1 MISKEAAVNIL
12 LFDTSTQILSI
23 ALKCDKFYEE
33 RLINGGFSHSE
44 DLLNEV
50 VSLLDRAKITLKDL
64 DLLICTKGPGS
75 FTGIRVGMVTMKG
88 FASALSIPLVSVG
101 TLEAIEKAAGLYK
114 GAVLSVIDAKKKRF
128 YQRLSF
134 DGELIIPDSDS
145 SPEDSIEALSAY
157 DEVLVTGPDAELFI
171 EKVKA
176 ADPELNLIAD
186 TQIPRNLSKA
196 MIALGLKKY
205 QECGADDIGEGPV
218 YIRRSDA
225 EEALIKKMEEAN
237 G

>member
-1 MISKEAAVNIL
+1 MNIL

-33 RLINGGFSHSE
+33 RLIDGNFSHSE
-44 DLLNEV
+44 DLLKEV
-50 VSLLDRAKITLKDL
+50 LSILSRAKIELKDL

-101 TLEAIEKAAGLYK
+101 TLEAIEEAASLYN
-114 GAVLSVIDAKKKRF
+114 GPILSVIDAKKKRF
-128 YQRLSF
+128 YQRLSIS
-134 DGELIIPDSDS
+134 GEVIVPDSDMA
-145 SPEDSIEALSAY
+145 PEDILGALKNF
-157 DEVLVTGPDAELFI
+157 DEILVTGPDAALFR
-171 EKVKA
+171 EKILA
-176 ADPELNLIAD
+176 IDPTIKLVLDNAV
-186 TQIPRNLSKA
+186 PRNLAKA
-196 MIALGLKKY
+196 MLKLGL
-205 QECGADDIGEGPV
+205 ERLSAVGPDDIGEGPI

-225 EEALIKKMEEAN
+225 EEALLKKKEEAN

>member
-1 MISKEAAVNIL
+1 MNIL

-33 RLINGGFSHSE
+33 RLIDGNFSHSE
-44 DLLNEV
+44 DLLTEV
-50 VSLLDRAKITLKDL
+50 TAILDRAKIKLADL
-64 DLLICTKGPGS
+64 DMLICTKGPGS

-101 TLEAIEKAAGLYK
+101 TLEAIEESTSLYK
-114 GAVLSVIDAKKKRF
+114 GAILSVIDAKKKRF

-134 DGELIIPDSDS
+134 NGEVIVPDSDM
-145 SPEDSIEALSAY
+145 SPEDIIESLKAY
-157 DEVLVTGPDAELFI
+157 EEVLVTGPDATLFAVKITSI
-171 EKVKA
+171 EPSLKLVVDSA
-176 ADPELNLIAD
+176 V
-186 TQIPRNLSKA
+186 PRNLSKA
-196 MIALGLKKY
+196 MLKLGLKKY
-205 QECGADDIGEGPV
+205 QEVGADDIGEGPI

-225 EEALIKKMEEAN
+225 EEALLKKKEEAN

>member
-1 MISKEAAVNIL
+1 MNIL

-33 RLINGGFSHSE
+33 RLIDGNFSHSE
-44 DLLNEV
+44 DLLTEV
-50 VSLLDRAKITLKDL
+50 TAILERAKIKLADL
-64 DLLICTKGPGS
+64 DMLICTKGPGS

-101 TLEAIEKAAGLYK
+101 TLEAIEESASLYK
-114 GAVLSVIDAKKKRF
+114 GAILSVIDAKKKRF

-134 DGELIIPDSDS
+134 NGEVVVPDSDM
-145 SPEDSIEALSAY
+145 SPEDIIESLKAY
-157 DEVLVTGPDAELFI
+157 EEILVTGPDAALFAEKITSI
-171 EKVKA
+171 EPSLKLVVDCA
-176 ADPELNLIAD
+176 V
-186 TQIPRNLSKA
+186 PRNLSKA
-196 MIALGLKKY
+196 MLKLGLKKY
-205 QECGADDIGEGPV
+205 QEVGADDIGEGPI

-225 EEALIKKMEEAN
+225 EEALLKKKEEAN

>member
-1 MISKEAAVNIL
+1 MNIL

-33 RLINGGFSHSE
+33 RLIDGNFSHSE
-44 DLLNEV
+44 DLLKEV
-50 VSLLDRAKITLKDL
+50 LSILDRAKIGIKDL

-101 TLEAIEKAAGLYK
+101 TLEAIEEAASLYN
-114 GAVLSVIDAKKKRF
+114 GPILSVIDAKKKRF

-134 DGELIIPDSDS
+134 SGEVIVPDSDMA
-145 SPEDSIEALSAY
+145 PEDIIGNLKNY
-157 DEVLVTGPDAELFI
+157 DEVLVTGPDAALFKDKI
-171 EKVKA
+171 LA
-176 ADPELNLIAD
+176 ADPTINLVLD
-186 TQIPRNLSKA
+186 TAVPRNLSKA
-196 MIALGLKKY
+196 ILKLGL
-205 QECGADDIGEGPV
+205 ERLSSVGPDDIGEGSI

-225 EEALIKKMEEAN
+225 EEALLKKKEEAN
-237 G
+237 V

>member
-1 MISKEAAVNIL
+1 MNIL

-33 RLINGGFSHSE
+33 RLIDGNFSHSE
-44 DLLNEV
+44 DLLTEV
-50 VSLLDRAKITLKDL
+50 TAILDRAKIKLADL
-64 DLLICTKGPGS
+64 DMLICTKGPGS

-101 TLEAIEKAAGLYK
+101 TLEAIEESASLYK
-114 GAVLSVIDAKKKRF
+114 GAILSVIDAKKKRF

-134 DGELIIPDSDS
+134 NGEVVVPDSDM
-145 SPEDSIEALSAY
+145 SPEDIIESLKAY
-157 DEVLVTGPDAELFI
+157 EEVLVTGPDAALFAEKITSI
-171 EKVKA
+171 EPSLKLVVDCA
-176 ADPELNLIAD
+176 V
-186 TQIPRNLSKA
+186 PRNLSKA
-196 MIALGLKKY
+196 MLKLGLKKY
-205 QECGADDIGEGPV
+205 QEVGADDIGEGPI

-225 EEALIKKMEEAN
+225 EEALLKKKEEAN

>member
-1 MISKEAAVNIL
+1 MNIL

-33 RLINGGFSHSE
+33 RLIDGNFSHSE
-44 DLLNEV
+44 DLLTEV
-50 VSLLDRAKITLKDL
+50 TAILERAKIKLADI
-64 DLLICTKGPGS
+64 DMLICTKGPGS

-101 TLEAIEKAAGLYK
+101 TLEAIEESASLYK
-114 GAVLSVIDAKKKRF
+114 GAILSVIDAKKKRF

-134 DGELIIPDSDS
+134 NGEVVVPDSDM
-145 SPEDSIEALSAY
+145 SPEDIIESLKAY
-157 DEVLVTGPDAELFI
+157 EEVLVTGPDAALFAEKITSI
-171 EKVKA
+171 EPSLKLVVDCA
-176 ADPELNLIAD
+176 V
-186 TQIPRNLSKA
+186 PRNLSKA
-196 MIALGLKKY
+196 MLKLGLKKY
-205 QECGADDIGEGPV
+205 QEVGADDIGEGPI

-225 EEALIKKMEEAN
+225 EEALLKKKEEAN

>member
-1 MISKEAAVNIL
+1 MNIL

-33 RLINGGFSHSE
+33 RLIDGNFSHSE
-44 DLLNEV
+44 DLLTEV
-50 VSLLDRAKITLKDL
+50 TAILERAKIKLADL
-64 DLLICTKGPGS
+64 DMLICTKGPGS

-101 TLEAIEKAAGLYK
+101 TLEAIEESASLYK
-114 GAVLSVIDAKKKRF
+114 GAILSVIDAKKKRF

-134 DGELIIPDSDS
+134 NGEVVVPDSDM
-145 SPEDSIEALSAY
+145 SPEDIIESLKAY
-157 DEVLVTGPDAELFI
+157 EEVLVTGPDAALFAEKITSI
-171 EKVKA
+171 EPSLKLV
-176 ADPELNLIAD
+176 ADCAV
-186 TQIPRNLSKA
+186 PRNLSKA
-196 MIALGLKKY
+196 MLKLGLKKY
-205 QECGADDIGEGPV
+205 QEVGADDIGEGPI

-225 EEALIKKMEEAN
+225 EEALLKKKEEAN

>member
-1 MISKEAAVNIL
+1 MNIL

-33 RLINGGFSHSE
+33 RLVNGNFSHSE
-44 DLLNEV
+44 DLLTEV
-50 VSLLDRAKITLKDL
+50 TAILDRAKLKLSDL

-101 TLEAIEKAAGLYK
+101 TLEAIEEAAALYK
-114 GAVLSVIDAKKKRF
+114 GAILSVIDAKKKRF

-134 DGELIIPDSDS
+134 DGELIIPDSDTA
-145 SPEDSIEALSAY
+145 PEDMLGNLKSY
-157 DEVLVTGPDAELFI
+157 DEILVTGPDAALFA
-171 EKVKA
+171 EKINA
-176 ADPELNLIAD
+176 IDPTINLVVD
-186 TQIPRNLSKA
+186 SEVPRNLSKA
-196 MIALGLKKY
+196 MIKLGIAKF
-205 QECGADDIGEGPV
+205 EAVGADDIGEGPI

-225 EEALIKKMEEAN
+225 EEALLKKKEEAN
-237 G
+237 A

>member
-1 MISKEAAVNIL
+1 MNIL

-33 RLINGGFSHSE
+33 RLIDGNFSHSE
-44 DLLNEV
+44 DLLTEV
-50 VSLLDRAKITLKDL
+50 TAILDRAKIKLADL
-64 DLLICTKGPGS
+64 DMLICTTGPGS

-101 TLEAIEKAAGLYK
+101 TLEAIEESASLYK
-114 GAVLSVIDAKKKRF
+114 GAILSVIDAKKKRF

-134 DGELIIPDSDS
+134 NGAVVVPDSDM
-145 SPEDSIEALSAY
+145 SPEDIIESLKAY
-157 DEVLVTGPDAELFI
+157 EEVLVTGPDAALFAEKITSI
-171 EKVKA
+171 EPSLKLVVDCA
-176 ADPELNLIAD
+176 V
-186 TQIPRNLSKA
+186 PRNLSKA
-196 MIALGLKKY
+196 MLKLGLKKY
-205 QECGADDIGEGPV
+205 QEVGADDIGEGPI

-225 EEALIKKMEEAN
+225 EEALLKKKEEAN

>member
-1 MISKEAAVNIL
+1 MNIL

-33 RLINGGFSHSE
+33 RLIDGNFSHSE
-44 DLLNEV
+44 DLLTEV
-50 VSLLDRAKITLKDL
+50 TAILKRAKIKLADL
-64 DLLICTKGPGS
+64 DMLICTKGPGS

-101 TLEAIEKAAGLYK
+101 TLEAIEESASLYK
-114 GAVLSVIDAKKKRF
+114 GAILSVIDAKKKRF

-134 DGELIIPDSDS
+134 NGEVVVPDSDM
-145 SPEDSIEALSAY
+145 SPEDIIESLKAY
-157 DEVLVTGPDAELFI
+157 EEVLVTGPDAALFAEKITSI
-171 EKVKA
+171 EPSLKLVVDCA
-176 ADPELNLIAD
+176 V
-186 TQIPRNLSKA
+186 PRNLSKA
-196 MIALGLKKY
+196 MLKLGLKKY
-205 QECGADDIGEGPV
+205 QEVGADDIGEGPI

-225 EEALIKKMEEAN
+225 EEALLKKKEEAN

>member
-1 MISKEAAVNIL
+1 MNIL

-33 RLINGGFSHSE
+33 RLIDGNFSHSE
-44 DLLNEV
+44 DLLTEV
-50 VSLLDRAKITLKDL
+50 TAILDRAKIKLADL
-64 DLLICTKGPGS
+64 DMLICTKGPGS

-101 TLEAIEKAAGLYK
+101 TLEAIEESASLYK
-114 GAVLSVIDAKKKRF
+114 GAILSVIDAKKKRF

-134 DGELIIPDSDS
+134 NGEVVVPDSDM
-145 SPEDSIEALSAY
+145 SPEDIIESLKAY
-157 DEVLVTGPDAELFI
+157 GEVLVTGPDAALFAEKITSI
-171 EKVKA
+171 EPSLKLVVDCA
-176 ADPELNLIAD
+176 V
-186 TQIPRNLSKA
+186 PRNLSKA
-196 MIALGLKKY
+196 MLKLGLKKY
-205 QECGADDIGEGPV
+205 QEVGADDIGEGPI

-225 EEALIKKMEEAN
+225 EEALLKKKEEAN

>member
-1 MISKEAAVNIL
+1 MNIL

-33 RLINGGFSHSE
+33 RLIDGNFSHSE
-44 DLLNEV
+44 DLLKEV
-50 VSLLDRAKITLKDL
+50 LSILDRAKIGIKDL

-101 TLEAIEKAAGLYK
+101 TLEAIEEAASLYN
-114 GAVLSVIDAKKKRF
+114 GPILSVIDAKKKRF

-134 DGELIIPDSDS
+134 SGEVIVPDSDMA
-145 SPEDSIEALSAY
+145 PEDIIGDLKNY
-157 DEVLVTGPDAELFI
+157 DEVLVTGPDAALFKDKI
-171 EKVKA
+171 LA
-176 ADPELNLIAD
+176 ADPTINLVLD
-186 TQIPRNLSKA
+186 TLVPRNLSKA
-196 MIALGLKKY
+196 MLKLGLEKLSTI
-205 QECGADDIGEGPV
+205 GPDDIGEGPI

-225 EEALIKKMEEAN
+225 EEALLKKKEEAN
-237 G
+237 V